1 MFVSVLQLS
10 PLSRKVHVDSSKTRR
25 ILLSEKVQKR
35 MLVPLL
41 ALFAELP
48 CYRDQLRFDRCEFLT
63 ISVVTKRI
71 TGIMSVSFRF
81 L

>member
-1 MFVSVLQLS
+1 VVMFVSVLPPS
-10 PLSRKVHVDSSKTRR
+10 PLSSKVHVVSSMAQC
-25 ILLSEKVQKR
+25 ILLSEKVQKH

-63 ISVVTKRI
+63 ISQLSLNV
-71 TGIMSVSFRF
+71 
-81 L
+81 

>member
-1 MFVSVLQLS
+1 VVMFVSVLPLS
-10 PLSRKVHVDSSKTRR
+10 PLCSKVHVDSSMAQY

-48 CYRDQLRFDRCEFLT
+48 CYTDQLRFERCEFLT
-63 ISVVTKRI
+63 ISHLSL
-71 TGIMSVSFRF
+71 SV
-81 L
+81 

>member
-1 MFVSVLQLS
+1 MVMFVSVLPLS
-10 PLSRKVHVDSSKTRR
+10 PLSSKVHVASSMAQC
-25 ILLSEKVQKR
+25 ILLSEKFQKR

-63 ISVVTKRI
+63 ISHFSLNV
-71 TGIMSVSFRF
+71 
-81 L
+81 